1 MSWKK
6 VTLGEVSANIQT
18 GPFGSQLHQYD
29 YSETGTPV
37 VMPKDLIGGKIS
49 EQSIARVSEDHV
61 QRLNRHIIQKDDI
74 LYSRRGDVG
83 RCAFATEHE
92 KGWLCGTGCLRVT
105 TNISR
110 ADSKFIFY
118 QLQQPEVVGWVEKHA
133 VGSTMLNLNTA
144 ILSNIPL
151 VLPSMNIQH
160 QIADILSAYD
170 DLIENNRKQI
180 KLLEEAAQ
188 RLYKQWFVDLRFPG
202 YEHTKIVD
210 GVPEG
215 WEPCS
220 LNDVIEFDP
229 KVRLDKDR
237 VKQFVP
243 MSALSTSSMVL
254 DMNEN
259 SETTSNSGSKFQN
272 GDTLLARITPC
283 LENGKTAFVHGLE
296 SDEGAVGSTEY
307 IVMRSKK
314 LNPYMVYLLS
324 RTNAFRQFAINSM
337 SGSDGRQRVKSDQ
350 LKSLS
355 YLLPPTGVIQNFE
368 QMVSPL
374 FEEVFLLNNQIFKAT
389 QARDRLLPKL
399 MSGEVEV

>member
-1 MSWKK
+1 MSWEKK
-6 VTLGEVSANIQT
+6 TLDQLGSISRGKSKHRPRNDPKLFGGQYPFIQTADVKNANFYITEYSDTYNEAGLAQSKLWDVGTLCITIAANIADT
-18 GPFGSQLHQYD
+18 GILGIPACFPDSVMGFIPYDGISDVRFIKYCFDLLQRDCKQISQGTAQDNLSWQKL
-29 YSETGTPV
+29 STIEFPAPPIET
-37 VMPKDLIGGKIS
+37 
-49 EQSIARVSEDHV
+49 QHRIA
-61 QRLNRHIIQKDDI
+61 N
-74 LYSRRGDVG
+74 
-83 RCAFATEHE
+83 
-92 KGWLCGTGCLRVT
+92 
-105 TNISR
+105 
-110 ADSKFIFY
+110 
-118 QLQQPEVVGWVEKHA
+118 
-133 VGSTMLNLNTA
+133 
-144 ILSNIPL
+144 
-151 VLPSMNIQH
+151 
-160 QIADILSAYD
+160 ILSAYD
-170 DLIENNRKQI
+170 NLIENNRKQI

-188 RLYKQWFVDLRFPG
+188 RVYKEWFVDLRFPG
-202 YEHTKIVD
+202 HEHTKIVD

-254 DMNEN
+254 DMNEI
-259 SETTSNSGSKFQN
+259 SETTSSSGSKFQN

-324 RTNAFRQFAINSM
+324 RTNGFRQSAINSM
-337 SGSDGRQRVKSDQ
+337 SGSDGRQRVKADK
-350 LKSLS
+350 LKALA
-355 YLLPPTGVIQNFE
+355 YLLPPAGLIHSFE
-368 QMVSPL
+368 QMVSSM
-374 FEEVFLLNNQIFKAT
+374 FEMVFALNQQIFAAT

-399 MSGEVEV
+399 MSGVVKV